1 MVSFS
6 LTAVNIG
13 THALGESDR
22 IVVLFSRERGI
33 HRAVAKGARKPG
45 TKMGG
50 KSEPL
55 NINRLLLSKG
65 KSLDIITQ
73 CESIE
78 SFGAL
83 RKDFARLSYA
93 LYFAELCQVFG
104 QELSQECERFFDR
117 LSLSIGLMAESQKD
131 PAVQCLE
138 FEMAVLETVGLSPEL
153 TYCVGCRHPATEQ
166 TISAFN
172 YELGGLVCQSCF
184 HKMRQD
190 AYGHT
195 ASAISQEDRAMV
207 RENAM
212 EGQKASIYVTPLV
225 WKRLVIARSES
236 EKFPNMDELDGD
248 NRFTREDAGSR
259 KSLTAARRLM
269 QGYIEYKSGRRLKSL
284 SVLESLPENQF

>member
-1 MVSFS
+1 
-6 LTAVNIG
+6 
-13 THALGESDR
+13 
-22 IVVLFSRERGI
+22 
-33 HRAVAKGARKPG
+33 
-45 TKMGG
+45 
-50 KSEPL
+50 
-55 NINRLLLSKG
+55 
-65 KSLDIITQ
+65 
-73 CESIE
+73 
-78 SFGAL
+78 
-83 RKDFARLSYA
+83 
-93 LYFAELCQVFG
+93 
-104 QELSQECERFFDR
+104 
-117 LSLSIGLMAESQKD
+117 MAESQKD

-184 HKMRQD
+184 HRMRQD

-284 SVLESLPENQF
+284 SVLESLPEDQF